1 MSKLKVYVTDYE
13 YASLQEEI
21 NEIEKIGAELIP
33 CQCKTEDDVI
43 VACADAAGLLD
54 QYAPIT
60 RRVIESLPN
69 LKVVARYG
77 VGVNTVDLE
86 AATEHGVCVVNV
98 PDYCVDEVSD
108 QAFALLMACARKIT
122 LLNDQVKG
130 KGWDYKISK
139 PINRLRGQ
147 KLGLLGFGRIPR
159 ALAEKA
165 KAFGLELLVYDP
177 FVKAESVEPYGAK
190 LLSLDEVLQAADFIS
205 VHVPL
210 TDDTHHLLG
219 EREFAMMKSN
229 AIVINTSR
237 GQLIDEV
244 AMIKALAEKR
254 IAGAGLDVLEDE
266 PTAVDN
272 PLLNMEQVVI
282 TPHVAW
288 YSEQSEGELKT
299 KVARG
304 AADVLAGFYPASLVN
319 RQVAEKLSLKKR

>member
-43 VACADAAGLLD
+43 AACSDAAGLLD

-237 GQLIDEV
+237 GQLIDEA

-272 PLLNMEQVVI
+272 PLLNMAQVVI